1 MLIKKNTNKQGERM
15 KTKKIE
21 AGIYEIITNK
31 NTYKVEQNLELF
43 DKGWEIFS
51 ENGKEDIA
59 STLSEAKE
67 FIQIIEERA

>member
-1 MLIKKNTNKQGERM
+1 M

-51 ENGKEDIA
+51 KNGKEDIV